1 MQHFFE
7 TTFFGNSVA
16 LYCKV
21 LLAIVLALL
30 LRRFIS
36 KFVAKLLYRL
46 IAKSNKNIHKSA
58 FINLIIPPLDLFLL
72 LLISFVALDKLQYP
86 TEINFKV
93 YKLSLFQVVDGL
105 CNMCLIL
112 SFIWLCLRV
121 IDFMAMV
128 MQAKA
133 LQTIDQTD
141 NQLVIFFKDFFK
153 VILILIGVLLIMH
166 FSFNKNI
173 GNLITGLS
181 IAGAAIALST
191 KESLENLIASF
202 IIFFDKPFTVG
213 DFVKVNN
220 FSGTIEKIGLRSTR
234 IRTDDKTYISVPNK
248 QMVDSII
255 DNISLRTGRKG
266 FLQLEISLA
275 TAPKQLQ
282 LISPAITKILEK
294 PAIENMSVFLR
305 ETGKNAHVYE
315 VNYYTTIEQ
324 NLADFFVLREQV
336 TLEIINF
343 LANNDIALAAGNPNF
358 VLMNAAKP
366 DKSNG

>member
-1 MQHFFE
+1 MQNFFE
-7 TTFFGNSVA
+7 TSFFGNNVA

-21 LLAIVLALL
+21 LLAIILAML
-30 LRRFIS
+30 LRQFIS
-36 KFVAKLLYRL
+36 KYVAKLLYRL
-46 IAKSNKNIHKSA
+46 IAKNNKNVYKAA

-86 TEINFKV
+86 KELNFKV

-105 CNMCLIL
+105 CNIALIL
-112 SFIWLCLRV
+112 SFIWLCLRL
-121 IDFMAMV
+121 IDFLAMA

-133 LQTIDQTD
+133 LQTLNQTD

-153 VILILIGVLLIMH
+153 VILIIIGVLLIMH

-248 QMVDSII
+248 QMVDSIV

-294 PAIENMSVFLR
+294 PAIENSSVFLK
-305 ETGKNAHVYE
+305 ETGKNAHIYE

-324 NLADFFVLREQV
+324 SIADFFVLRE
-336 TLEIINF
+336 EINLDVINF
-343 LANNDIALAAGNPNF
+343 LANNDIALAAVNPNF
-358 VLMNAAKP
+358 VLINATKP
-366 DKSNG
+366 L